1 MGCLIMSRGSGREKA
16 RGVEGGTGSRGG
28 SGVGA
33 RGWGGGACKSTRPHF
48 KNVHFFSVD
57 VGHGFSLSKMT
68 LPFPVEA
75 SRGSTSAFFFV
86 FFFFFLGQSL

>member
-16 RGVEGGTGSRGG
+16 RGGWRVVEGAGEEVAGER
-28 SGVGA
+28 
-33 RGWGGGACKSTRPHF
+33 GGACKSTRPHF

-75 SRGSTSAFFFV
+75 SRGATSAV